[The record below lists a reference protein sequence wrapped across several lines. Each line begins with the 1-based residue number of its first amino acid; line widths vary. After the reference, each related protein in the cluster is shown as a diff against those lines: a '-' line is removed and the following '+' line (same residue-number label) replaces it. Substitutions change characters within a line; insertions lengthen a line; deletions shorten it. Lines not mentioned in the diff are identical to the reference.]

1 MAQRNKP
8 LDATIDI
15 VTPENISF
23 RYRVAGPFRRLPAFL
38 IDLMLRMGVWFAVI
52 FLLSIANIVQVVD
65 TAFGIAFMLILI
77 FVMEWLY
84 GGVLETYWNGQTV
97 GKRVMGIRVLSVD
110 GQPING
116 LQAMMRNILRFADMM
131 PLIPFAA
138 ISDIPSALPIP
149 TFVIGLVA
157 PLLNKRFQRL
167 GDIVCGTMVV
177 IEEKGLLLDAAK
189 LEDPRVAQLA
199 SELPPSFMVSQT
211 MARALAT
218 YVDRRHLFTPPR
230 RREIARHIG
239 EPLVTEFGLQADTS
253 YDLLLCALYHRTF
266 LEDQEEASETNPFST
281 QQTRIMNVLPQAK
294 TVPLIQPSSGVS
306 NESL

>member
-199 SELPPSFMVSQT
+199 SELPPSFIVSQT

-266 LEDQEEASETNPFST
+266 LEDQEEASDTNPFST